1 MLKIRNATPKDTD
14 VIADFNCRLAMETE
28 DKALDSALVRQG
40 VQRGLKQGDEVT
52 YLVAEADEQ
61 VVGQLLLT
69 REWSDWRDGWMYW
82 LQSVYV
88 LNEFRGQSV
97 FRKLLAHATTQLQQ
111 RGDVVGLRL
120 YVEEDNSP
128 AIETYR
134 RLGFTDPRYKVMERP
149 IEHGQPD
156 AN

>member
-1 MLKIRNATPKDTD
+1 MLKIRNATPNDAD

-28 DKALDSALVRQG
+28 NKALDAALVRRG
-40 VQRGLKQGDEVT
+40 VQRGLEQGEEVT
-52 YLVAEADEQ
+52 YWVAETDQQTA
-61 VVGQLLLT
+61 GQLMLT

-88 LNEFRGQSV
+88 LSEFRGQSV
-97 FRKLLAHATTQLQQ
+97 FRKLLAHATAQLQQ

-128 AIETYR
+128 AIEIYK
-134 RLGFTDPRYKVMERP
+134 RLGFTNPGYRVMEQAIP
-149 IEHGQPD
+149 PVQPD
-156 AN
+156 RK